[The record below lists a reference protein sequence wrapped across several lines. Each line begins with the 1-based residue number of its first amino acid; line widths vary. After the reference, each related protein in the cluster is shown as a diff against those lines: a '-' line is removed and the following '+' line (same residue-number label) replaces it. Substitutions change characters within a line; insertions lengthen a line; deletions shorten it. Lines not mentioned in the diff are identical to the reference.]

1 MTKQKSI
8 VEQALL
14 QVQNLEEAVKQNA
27 KGILASTMKE
37 ELNSLLKEQ
46 KEDEDELDPEK
57 EVEDVPTET
66 GDEETSITNDE
77 DSDEEGD
84 ETSTEDSLTEPTI
97 GGDESGETDNM
108 DDEELPDDEGG
119 EDEML
124 DMTGA
129 SPEEVAKVFRAMKPE
144 DGIVV
149 KKEGDNISLNVE
161 EPGEYL
167 IKLDELDE
175 QMEET
180 DSTIT
185 DENIYEIELDDEMTD
200 EESVPAEVGE
210 GKNDPYSKGVGC
222 PLTKG
227 RTEKGLTNS
236 NPEGKSGKPTTAEG
250 NPFDKNEGEN
260 LTKKRT
266 EKGLSNSNPAGK
278 SGKPATAEGDPF
290 DKKKGEP
297 VTSGNSIRKTVVKG
311 EQTEAARTKLN
322 PHGDKNEDQSRLGI
336 KGKKIYKAG
345 SSSLNEQVETL
356 KKQNAEYKKALVLF
370 KDKLNEVAVFNANLA
385 YATRLFTEH
394 TTTKQEK
401 MDILKRFDSIST
413 ITEAKA
419 LYGTIKNELGTKKPV
434 TESVAEKIASPEI
447 KTKSSTEMLSENTV
461 YENPEFK
468 RIKDLMKY
476 KG

>member
-14 QVQNLEEAVKQNA
+14 QVQTLEEAVKQNA

-46 KEDEDELDPEK
+46 EEEDVDPEK

-66 GDEETSITNDE
+66 GDEETSINP
-77 DSDEEGD
+77 DEEIPTDD
-84 ETSTEDSLTEPTI
+84 ETSTEDSDEEPSLDDI
-97 GGDESGETDNM
+97 ENPDELEGEEGD
-108 DDEELPDDEGG
+108 DDEL
-119 EDEML
+119 L

-129 SPEEVAKVFRAMKPE
+129 SPEEVAKVFKAMKPE

-149 KKEGDNISLNVE
+149 KKEGENISLNVE
-161 EPGEYL
+161 EPGEYI
-167 IKLDELDE
+167 IKLGELEE
-175 QMEET
+175 QTEGEVT
-180 DSTIT
+180 DS
-185 DENIYEIELDDEMTD
+185 DIYEITLDDEEVTD
-200 EESVPAEVGE
+200 EEETTTAEFDE
-210 GKNDPYSKGVGC
+210 GKDDPYSKGVGS

-227 RTEKGLTNS
+227 RTEKGLSTS
-236 NPEGKSGKPTTAEG
+236 NPAGKGGKPATG
-250 NPFDKNEGEN
+250 DGDPFAKKDGEN
-260 LTKKRT
+260 LTKNRT
-266 EKGLSNSNPAGK
+266 EKGLSTSNPAGK

-290 DKKKGEP
+290 DKSKGEP
-297 VTSGNSIRKTVVKG
+297 VTSGDSIRKTVVKG

-322 PHGDKNEDQSRLGI
+322 PHGDKNEAQDRLGI
-336 KGKKIYKAG
+336 KGKKVYKAG
-345 SSSLNEQVETL
+345 SSSLNEEVETL

-370 KDKLNEVAVFNANLA
+370 KEKLNEVAVFNANLA

-419 LYGTIKNELGTKKPV
+419 LYGTIKTELDGKKPV
-434 TESVAEKIASPEI
+434 TESVAEKITSAP
-447 KTKSSTEMLSENTV
+447 KTSSSTEMLSEAKA

>member
-46 KEDEDELDPEK
+46 KEDEDEFNPEK
-57 EVEDVPTET
+57 EVEDVPAET
-66 GDEETSITNDE
+66 GDGETSTTDE
-77 DSDEEGD
+77 LPTDD
-84 ETSTEDSLTEPTI
+84 ETSTEDSDEEPTLDGVED
-97 GGDESGETDNM
+97 GG
-108 DDEELPDDEGG
+108 EELPGDELDSDSDEDDET
-119 EDEML
+119 L

-129 SPEEVAKVFRAMKPE
+129 SPEEVAKVFKAMKPE

-161 EPGEYL
+161 EPGEYI
-167 IKLDELDE
+167 IKLGELEE
-175 QMEET
+175 QMEESG
-180 DSTIT
+180 DSIGE
-185 DENIYEIELDDEMTD
+185 ENIYEIELDDEDGD
-200 EESVPAEVGE
+200 ETGTPAEFGE
-210 GKNDPYSKGVGC
+210 EKNDPYSKNVGSS
-222 PLTKG
+222 LTKG
-227 RTEKGLTNS
+227 RTEKGLSTS
-236 NPEGKSGKPTTAEG
+236 NPTGKKPETGKGE
-250 NPFDKNEGEN
+250 PFDKKEGET
-260 LTKKRT
+260 LTKGRT
-266 EKGLSNSNPAGK
+266 EKGLSTSNPNGK
-278 SGKPATAEGDPF
+278 SGKPAAKEGDPF
-290 DKKKGEP
+290 DKSKGDVVKNP
-297 VTSGNSIRKTVVKG
+297 VTTLITKTGTSKG

-322 PHGDKNEDQSRLGI
+322 PHGDKNEAQDRTGI
-336 KGKKIYKAG
+336 KGKKVYKAG
-345 SSSLNEQVETL
+345 SSSLNEEVEAL

-419 LYGTIKNELGTKKPV
+419 LYGTIKTELGSLKPI
-434 TESVAEKIASPEI
+434 TESVAEKITSPV
-447 KTKSSTEMLSENTV
+447 KTSSSTEMLSEAKA

>member
-14 QVQNLEEAVKQNA
+14 QVQTLEEAVKQNA

-46 KEDEDELDPEK
+46 EDEDEFNPEK
-57 EVEDVPTET
+57 EAEDVPAET
-66 GDEETSITNDE
+66 GDDETSINPDDE
-77 DSDEEGD
+77 YPTDD
-84 ETSTEDSLTEPTI
+84 ETSTEDS
-97 GGDESGETDNM
+97 
-108 DDEELPDDEGG
+108 DEEPSLDGIDDTDDSEDLEGG
-119 EDEML
+119 EDDDEVL

-129 SPEEVAKVFRAMKPE
+129 SPEEVAKVFKAMKPE

-149 KKEGDNISLNVE
+149 KKEGENISLNVE
-161 EPGEYL
+161 EPGEYI
-167 IKLDELDE
+167 IKLGELEE
-175 QMEET
+175 QMEGEVT
-180 DSTIT
+180 DS
-185 DENIYEIELDDEMTD
+185 DIYEITLDDEEVTE
-200 EESVPAEVGE
+200 EESNPAEFDE
-210 GKNDPYSKGVGC
+210 GKDDPYSKGVGS

-227 RTEKGLTNS
+227 RTEKGLSNS
-236 NPEGKSGKPTTAEG
+236 NPAGKSGKPASGDG
-250 NPFDKNEGEN
+250 NPFDKKEGEN
-260 LTKKRT
+260 LTKNRT

-290 DKKKGEP
+290 DKGKGEP
-297 VTSGNSIRKTVVKG
+297 VTSGNSIRKTVAKG

-322 PHGDKNEDQSRLGI
+322 PHGDKNEAQDRLGI
-336 KGKKIYKAG
+336 KGKKVYKAG
-345 SSSLNEQVETL
+345 SSSLNEEVEVL
-356 KKQNAEYKKALVLF
+356 KKQNAEYKKALILF
-370 KDKLNEVAVFNANLA
+370 KEKLNEVAVFNANLA

-413 ITEAKA
+413 ITESKA
-419 LYGTIKNELGTKKPV
+419 LYGTIKTELDGRKPI
-434 TESVAEKIASPEI
+434 TETVAEKITSAP
-447 KTKSSTEMLSENTV
+447 KTSSSTEMLSEAKA

-468 RIKDLMKY
+468 RIKDLMNY

>member
-1 MTKQKSI
+1 MIQKKSI

-57 EVEDVPTET
+57 EVEDVPGET
-66 GDEETSITNDE
+66 GDEETSMTDE
-77 DSDEEGD
+77 LPTDD
-84 ETSTEDSLTEPTI
+84 ETSTEDSDEEPSLD
-97 GGDESGETDNM
+97 GDETG
-108 DDEELPDDEGG
+108 EELPGDEFGGDVEPDDDED
-119 EDEML
+119 DETL

-129 SPEEVAKVFRAMKPE
+129 SPEEVAKIFKAMKPE
-144 DGIVV
+144 DGIIV

-161 EPGEYL
+161 EPGEYI
-167 IKLDELDE
+167 IKLGELEE
-175 QMEET
+175 QMEEGDDALT
-180 DSTIT
+180 DQ
-185 DENIYEIELDDEMTD
+185 NIYEIELDDESGD
-200 EESVPAEVGE
+200 EDGTPAEFGE
-210 GKNDPYSKGVGC
+210 GKNDPYSKGVGSS
-222 PLTKG
+222 LTKG
-227 RTEKGLTNS
+227 RTEKGLSTS
-236 NPEGKSGKPTTAEG
+236 NPSGKKPDTGKG
-250 NPFDKNEGEN
+250 NPFDKKGGET
-260 LTKKRT
+260 LTKGRT
-266 EKGLSNSNPAGK
+266 EKGLSTSNPAGK
-278 SGKPATAEGDPF
+278 SGKPATKEGNPF
-290 DKKKGEP
+290 DKSKGDVVTNP
-297 VTSGNSIRKTVVKG
+297 VTTLIKKG

-322 PHGDKNEDQSRLGI
+322 PHGDKNEAQDRTGI

-345 SSSLNEQVETL
+345 SGSLNEEVEAL

-385 YATRLFTEH
+385 FATRLFTEH

-401 MDILKRFDSIST
+401 MNILKRFDSIST

-419 LYGTIKNELGTKKPV
+419 LYGTIKTELDTKKPI
-434 TESVAEKIASPEI
+434 TESVAEKIASPV
-447 KTKSSTEMLSENTV
+447 KTSSSTEMLSENKA

-476 KG
+476 TG

>member
-1 MTKQKSI
+1 MTQKKSI

-57 EVEDVPTET
+57 EAEDVPAET
-66 GDEETSITNDE
+66 GDEETSMTDE
-77 DSDEEGD
+77 FPTDD
-84 ETSTEDSLTEPTI
+84 ETSTEDS
-97 GGDESGETDNM
+97 
-108 DDEELPDDEGG
+108 DEEPSLEDGEGG
-119 EDEML
+119 EEFPTDEFGGEGDDDDETL

-129 SPEEVAKVFRAMKPE
+129 SPEEVAKIFKAMKPE

-149 KKEGDNISLNVE
+149 KKDGENISLNVE
-161 EPGEYL
+161 EPGEYI
-167 IKLDELDE
+167 IKLGELEE
-175 QMEET
+175 QMEEGDDTLT
-180 DSTIT
+180 DQ
-185 DENIYEIELDDEMTD
+185 NIYEIELDDEEGDDTGA
-200 EESVPAEVGE
+200 PAEFGE
-210 GKNDPYSKGVGC
+210 AKNDPYSKGVGS

-227 RTEKGLTNS
+227 RTEKGLSTS
-236 NPEGKSGKPTTAEG
+236 NPSGKKPETG
-250 NPFDKNEGEN
+250 KGGPFDKKQGET
-260 LTKKRT
+260 LTKGRT
-266 EKGLSNSNPAGK
+266 EKGLTTSNPAGK
-278 SGKPATAEGDPF
+278 SGKPATKEGNPF
-290 DKKKGEP
+290 DKSKGDVVTNP
-297 VTSGNSIRKTVVKG
+297 VTTLITKKG

-322 PHGDKNEDQSRLGI
+322 PHGDKNEAQDRLGI

-345 SSSLNEQVETL
+345 SGSLNEQVEAL

-401 MDILKRFDSIST
+401 LSILKRFDSIST
-413 ITEAKA
+413 MTEAKA
-419 LYGTIKNELGTKKPV
+419 LYGTIKTELDTKKPI
-434 TESVAEKIASPEI
+434 TESVAAKIASPV
-447 KTKSSTEMLSENTV
+447 KTSSSTEMLSENKA

-476 KG
+476 TG